1 MIRKPAVGQL
11 AELFALTA
19 FAVGQPL
26 FDVTGDSPDFFLFRQ
41 AGTFEI
47 ITWALLVVL
56 VPPLILW
63 GVEAVVGL
71 WSERVAR
78 AVHVA
83 FIGVLAS
90 IVALEALKS
99 FTGLRGSTLAGLS
112 VALGAGVAWLIV
124 RRGRVREWVRFAAP
138 APLIFLALFLAFS
151 PVAKL
156 VVPGAGGVAA
166 LASTEARAPVVMVVL
181 DELPLSSLVDTRG
194 QIEDRLYP
202 NFAGLAAS
210 STWYRNATAVAGF
223 TPRAIPSILTGQF
236 PPEGK
241 VAPAAVEYPD
251 NLFTLLADSHD
262 LEVLESLTALCPSD
276 LCEGSSVGPQG
287 VGALVR
293 DGARVWRRIVALD
306 DVEEDP
312 TAAWLLEDTVV
323 SRVEEVATEAERPDG
338 GEKFA
343 FGHRQ
348 QSQPT
353 RFAEFLDAIDGSGRP
368 FHFLHLLLPHTPWR
382 FFPDGTTYDAPMLGM
397 DGDGQWEDAEWPI
410 EIGRQRH
417 LLQTVYTDRLLGRVI
432 DRLEET
438 GLWERAV
445 VVVTADHGYA
455 FRPGRGQKP
464 KEMNM
469 RTAHEVMPVP
479 LFVKAPGQGEGAVR
493 HDNAMLVDVAPTV
506 AELVGARIPWPVD
519 GISLVS
525 ERRRSATK
533 VFVNNPENPRRID
546 GSGLLAR
553 AVADGV
559 DAHVPVGEGIG
570 GLFRLGPFGEF
581 VGEDVDDVPGLA
593 PIEADIDR
601 GDLPGLVVGQ
611 LAGVGDGQVVA
622 VAVDGRVAGF
632 SATWTEDGDRG
643 TFAVLVAPQLVRGDV
658 PEVSVYRVDPA
669 RLGP

>member
-47 ITWALLVVL
+47 VTWALLVVL

-78 AVHVA
+78 AVHAA

-90 IVALEALKS
+90 IVALQALKS
-99 FTGLRGSTLAGLS
+99 FTGLRGSTLAALS

-124 RRGRVREWVRFAAP
+124 RLVQVREWVRFAAP
-138 APLIFLALFLAFS
+138 APLIFLVLFLGFS
-151 PVAKL
+151 PVSKL

-166 LASTEARAPVVMVVL
+166 LAPTDARAPVVMLVL
-181 DELPLSSLVDTRG
+181 DELPLSSLVGTDG
-194 QIEDRLYP
+194 EIEERLYP
-202 NFAGLAAS
+202 NFARLASS
-210 STWYRNATAVAGF
+210 STWFRNATTVAGF
-223 TPRAIPSILTGQF
+223 TPRAIPSILTGRF
-236 PPEGK
+236 PPAGK
-241 VAPAAVEYPD
+241 VAPAAAEYPD

-293 DGARVWRRIVALD
+293 DGARVWQRIVALD

-348 QSQPT
+348 ESQPA
-353 RFAEFLDAIDGSGRP
+353 RFAEFLAAIDGSGRP

-382 FFPDGTTYDAPMLGM
+382 FFPDGTTYDAPTLGM

-432 DRLEET
+432 NRLEET

-445 VVVTADHGYA
+445 VIVTADHGYA

-464 KEMNM
+464 KEMNT

-479 LFVKAPGQGEGAVR
+479 LFVKAPGQTEGAVR
-493 HDNAMLVDVAPTV
+493 HDNAMLVDVAPTA

-519 GISLVS
+519 GVSLAS
-525 ERRRSATK
+525 DWRDSDAK

-553 AVADGV
+553 AVAGGV
-559 DAHVPVGEGIG
+559 GTHFPVGEGVG

-581 VGEDVDDVPGLA
+581 VGEPVGDLGGLA
-593 PIEADIDR
+593 EVDAEIESDQ
-601 GDLPGLVVGQ
+601 LPGLVVGRVP
-611 LAGVGDGQVVA
+611 GGSDGDVVA
-622 VAVDGRVAGF
+622 VAVAGRIAGF
-632 SATWTEDGDRG
+632 SELWTEDGDRG
-643 TFAVLVAPQLVRGDV
+643 TFAVLVAPQLVRGDD
-658 PEVSVYRVDPA
+658 PDVSVYRVDPA
-669 RLGP
+669 TLGV